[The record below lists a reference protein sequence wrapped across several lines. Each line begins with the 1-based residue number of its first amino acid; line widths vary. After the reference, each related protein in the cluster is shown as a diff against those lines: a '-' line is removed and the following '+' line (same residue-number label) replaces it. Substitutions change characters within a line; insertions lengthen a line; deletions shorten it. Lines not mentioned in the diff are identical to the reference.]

1 MAEEQLR
8 EIIDAMRVR
17 IQAELDTQIQ
27 QLTARHAEALERVRE
42 EAAQAAETKAEK
54 RWSSKI
60 DAVRIEWAARLES
73 EVAAARAEAE
83 KRLVAEAMRARADA
97 EKAAADAAAQARR
110 ELDQA
115 VAAERREAE
124 ASLAAERKRG
134 EQELEQTLAAL
145 DAERSQLEAD
155 AAQHARAGFDA
166 GTLLAAARSIE
177 EARSLSEALAAL
189 VRAAGAH
196 APRVTLF
203 VVNGTRLDEWSV
215 PGMPATHARFDI
227 AEPAAGMLGTA
238 VRRGAAVVSAAGDA
252 ERSTPAFASLPP
264 DRTALAVPLL
274 LADHAVAVLYA
285 DEGDALSSHVTDGW
299 MQAVELLARHAAAC
313 MAHLTAV
320 RTLQLLRGPNGDG
333 ADPSGPQP
341 DDDLS
346 ARRYAKLLVS
356 EIKLYNEVAVRAGRQ
371 NRDLTKRLGA
381 EIDRA
386 RRVYESRV
394 SPAIAARGHYFQD
407 ELVQTLAGGD
417 PALLG

>member
-27 QLTARHAEALERVRE
+27 QLTARHAEALERLRE
-42 EAAQAAETKAEK
+42 ETAQAAEAKAEK
-54 RWSSKI
+54 RWSSKV

-73 EVAAARAEAE
+73 EVAAARADAE

-115 VAAERREAE
+115 VAAERRQAE

-155 AAQHARAGFDA
+155 AAQRARPGFDA

-227 AEPAAGMLGTA
+227 AEAAAGMLGTA

-333 ADPSGPQP
+333 AGASGPQP

-371 NRDLTKRLGA
+371 NRDLMKRLGA

-386 RRVYESRV
+386 RHLYESRV
-394 SPAIAARGHYFQD
+394 SNAIGARGHYFQD